1 METGHRDGGVK
12 MRAVNYMKIDYILTK
27 QQMRIMPLMVLVAL
41 LLGRTTEDVGVMM
54 GCSYMIFVSTI
65 FATAPFGSC
74 HRKNTGFLLMLPA
87 TVTERVLGRFLYG
100 LSFLAMS
107 ALVCVAGMGVCSLLG
122 YEVNQVMMGLFL
134 CNMALGMFIV
144 ALEYLISYIFG
155 EGKNNWQYV
164 GNLVR
169 IAPGMAM
176 YFLFMYILGK
186 ETDEPYVAARMAFQ
200 AQRTVSVGAV
210 MLALSLLV
218 WAAAIVVC
226 VKVIERRDYA

>member
-1 METGHRDGGVK
+1 

-41 LLGRTTEDVGVMM
+41 LLGRTMEDAGIMM

-87 TVTERVLGRFLYG
+87 TVAERVAGRFLYG
-100 LSFLAMS
+100 LSFLVMTA
-107 ALVCVAGMGVCSLLG
+107 VICVAGMGVCSLLG
-122 YEVNQVMMGLFL
+122 YEANTIMMGLFL
-134 CNMALGMFIV
+134 CNMALGLFIV

-164 GNLVR
+164 GGIVR
-169 IAPGMAM
+169 IAPGMVM
-176 YFLFMYILGK
+176 YFLFMYIL
-186 ETDEPYVAARMAFQ
+186 ERQMDEPYVAARMAFQ
-200 AQRTVSVGAV
+200 AQRTVSVGVV

-218 WAAAIVVC
+218 MAAAVVVC